1 LDPTKLLL
9 VVQIVVQIVLLGF
22 VVFFIVLERKRA
34 VPTSVLD
41 ELKDVIKQTQEL
53 SDRFHEQVD
62 KKIDIVTKIMDE
74 LDNRIQDAKSVM
86 KVLEKTTEVTR
97 QSRQYNQEDVLRLF
111 RGGFTPVDIA
121 QITGIP
127 VGEVQLTIKLRDQNN
142 S

>member
-1 LDPTKLLL
+1 MDPTKLLL